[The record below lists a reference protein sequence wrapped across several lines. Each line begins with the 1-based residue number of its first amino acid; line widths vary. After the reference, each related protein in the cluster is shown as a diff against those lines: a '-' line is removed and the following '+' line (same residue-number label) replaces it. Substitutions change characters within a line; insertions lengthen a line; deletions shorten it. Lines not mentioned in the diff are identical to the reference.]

1 MEERKM
7 SDFVKET
14 LREIVRS
21 TIANKKL
28 FELVFSEEGRRLWA
42 GIPEDQLKQIIK
54 EELRRI

>member
-1 MEERKM
+1 MEEKM
-7 SDFVKET
+7 SDFIKET

-21 TIANKKL
+21 SIAHQKL

>member
-1 MEERKM
+1 M
-7 SDFVKET
+7 SDFIKET

-21 TIANKKL
+21 SIAHQKL